1 MIALTAKAAKR
12 WKMRYAALPA
22 VDTGAWVVDLLK
34 LDKGPLL
41 VLIVHQ
47 DSLFTRIRPAA
58 ELKSLE
64 QVAAEIGKVWPEQ
77 RSDVAEIYRNGNQ
90 RVTGSI
96 TDMKHLIRAHAK
108 FDELAQIEDSIND
121 CPFSAIDMEHPRGRF
136 ERLSAATR

>member
-41 VLIVHQ
+41 VLIIHQ
-47 DSLFTRIRPAA
+47 DSLFTRIRLAA
-58 ELKSLE
+58 ALKSLE
-64 QVAAEIGKVWPEQ
+64 QMADLIAGAWPE
-77 RSDVAEIYRNGNQ
+77 RRPADGVICRNGNR